1 MIPLSSET
9 LKVVDAPEVH
19 DRLPTAL
26 VVEDEIVTRTKIV
39 RTLIRGNFQVAEC
52 STGEEALALLET
64 RAFDLIIL
72 DLLLPGIDGFEV
84 CKRIRASG
92 KDRGVIMLTK
102 LGDLKDVVR
111 GLATGADDYIIKPFR
126 PEELVARA
134 NAVLRRER
142 EMIINASMVKFRN
155 LRIEF
160 QTQKGYKDGQDLNL
174 TPKEFV
180 LLSQLCGNIGRPLS
194 RAELVSHVWGENHH
208 GSEKSLDV
216 FIARLRRKVE
226 DDPNAPSFIHTV
238 RGFGY
243 VCG

>member
-1 MIPLSSET
+1 MPNQA
-9 LKVVDAPEVH
+9 LKAVEAQEVC
-19 DRLPTAL
+19 RPGATAL

-39 RTLIRGNFQVAEC
+39 RTLTRGNFQVEEA

-64 RAFDLIIL
+64 RTFDLIIL

-84 CKRIRASG
+84 CKRIRESG

-134 NAVLRRER
+134 KAVLRRER

-160 QTQKGYKDGQDLNL
+160 QTQKCYKDSQDLNL
-174 TPKEFV
+174 TPKEFI
-180 LLSQLCGNIGRPLS
+180 LLSQLCSNIGRPLS

-226 DDPNAPSFIHTV
+226 DNPNEPSFIHTV

>member
-1 MIPLSSET
+1 MPLSSET

-26 VVEDEIVTRTKIV
+26 VVEDGIVTRTKIV
-39 RTLIRGNFQVAEC
+39 RTLTRGNFQVAEC

-142 EMIINASMVKFRN
+142 E
-155 LRIEF
+155 
-160 QTQKGYKDGQDLNL
+160 
-174 TPKEFV
+174 
-180 LLSQLCGNIGRPLS
+180 
-194 RAELVSHVWGENHH
+194 
-208 GSEKSLDV
+208 
-216 FIARLRRKVE
+216 
-226 DDPNAPSFIHTV
+226 
-238 RGFGY
+238 
-243 VCG
+243 